1 MSNVVRFP
9 IEALASR
16 PALPC
21 APATPARCIPL
32 RERDDAIGTDPARLP
47 SDPRDS
53 ATFRALTRMY
63 VERHGEIP
71 GWLSYDLP
79 ADLVGIA
86 LKGKYRGQR
95 QRWFAMRFTG
105 NDSEIDIRPRRG
117 LKAEFD
123 AWRWESIDNVPKL
136 IVPFKRDIYE
146 EVVKGFRQFAR
157 PAR

>member
-71 GWLSYDLP
+71 GWL
-79 ADLVGIA
+79 ADWHTPRDHARILRRLRVA
-86 LKGKYRGQR
+86 L
-95 QRWFAMRFTG
+95 
-105 NDSEIDIRPRRG
+105 
-117 LKAEFD
+117 
-123 AWRWESIDNVPKL
+123 
-136 IVPFKRDIYE
+136 
-146 EVVKGFRQFAR
+146 AR
-157 PAR
+157 AA